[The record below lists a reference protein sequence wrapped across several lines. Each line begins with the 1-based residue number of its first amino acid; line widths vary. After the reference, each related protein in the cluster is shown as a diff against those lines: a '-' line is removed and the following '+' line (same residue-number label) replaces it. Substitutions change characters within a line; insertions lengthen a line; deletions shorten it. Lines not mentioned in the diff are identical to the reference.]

1 MLRSALPPGRAA
13 HAVCSCAAALPK
25 PRRGA
30 LSLCRFVALST
41 PRGIT
46 LRFAFGSAQS
56 QPSFR
61 IESRASHRLPPAM
74 FHLLHFLTASEAGG
88 FAALVRARARPDAQ
102 RFLFPAARAAKRDS
116 AARTQP
122 SARRRRPRA
131 WAPQQKVVA
140 NRPEA
145 LPRRPAPIART
156 CRPRSGRTD
165 GGTFAPARLRH
176 MQGAKR
182 RTPFVIRNIVRERT
196 HRPAR
201 ALRPI
206 LGFRR
211 ASASRPSSLAP
222 RAAEPS
228 ADNDG
233 PRAQTDSPRGHARLF
248 SPTQSATRERAPAA
262 RSPRHRTRSAAP
274 SLNAR

>member
-1 MLRSALPPGRAA
+1 MIRRSAKIEHPKPDRARRTTSMEFRPIKESDLGSTYDIRFPSPRIA
-13 HAVCSCAAALPK
+13 SSRIRSTSSSAIACSSNCAAASASSQSK
-25 PRRGA
+25 A
-30 LSLCRFVALST
+30 T
-41 PRGIT
+41 PR
-46 LRFAFGSAQS
+46 SA
-56 QPSFR
+56 
-61 IESRASHRLPPAM
+61 
-74 FHLLHFLTASEAGG
+74 TA
-88 FAALVRARARPDAQ
+88 
-102 RFLFPAARAAKRDS
+102 
-116 AARTQP
+116 
-122 SARRRRPRA
+122 RPRA
-131 WAPQQKVVA
+131 WAAPAKGRGEPPRSIATPARADCA
-140 NRPEA
+140 NV
-145 LPRRPAPIART
+145 
-156 CRPRSGRTD
+156 RPRGGRTD

>member
-1 MLRSALPPGRAA
+1 MEFRPIKESDLGSTYDIRFPVTENRILPHQIHLLERDRVLEQLRSGFGVLAIEGDAAVGYCTAAGLGGPGKRSWRTAPKHCHAGPRRLRERAA
-13 HAVCSCAAALPK
+13 LAAAAP
-25 PRRGA
+25 
-30 LSLCRFVALST
+30 
-41 PRGIT
+41 
-46 LRFAFGSAQS
+46 
-56 QPSFR
+56 
-61 IESRASHRLPPAM
+61 M
-74 FHLLHFLTASEAGG
+74 
-88 FAALVRARARPDAQ
+88 
-102 RFLFPAARAAKRDS
+102 AARSR
-116 AARTQP
+116 
-122 SARRRRPRA
+122 
-131 WAPQQKVVA
+131 
-140 NRPEA
+140 
-145 LPRRPAPIART
+145 
-156 CRPRSGRTD
+156 
-165 GGTFAPARLRH
+165 PARLRH

-182 RTPFVIRNIVRERT
+182 RTPFAIRNIVRERT

-206 LGFRR
+206 LGVRR

-222 RAAEPS
+222 HAGEPS

>member
-1 MLRSALPPGRAA
+1 MIRRSAKIEHPKPERARRTTSMEFRPIKESDLGSTYDIRFSVTENRILPHQIHLLDRDRVLEQLRSGFGVLAIEGDAAVGYCTATGSGGPGKRSWRTAPKHC
-13 HAVCSCAAALPK
+13 HAG
-25 PRRGA
+25 PRR
-30 LSLCRFVALST
+30 
-41 PRGIT
+41 
-46 LRFAFGSAQS
+46 LRERP
-56 QPSFR
+56 PSR
-61 IESRASHRLPPAM
+61 RPHRWR
-74 FHLLHFLTASEAGG
+74 H
-88 FAALVRARARPDAQ
+88 VRARA
-102 RFLFPAARAAKRDS
+102 AAS
-116 AARTQP
+116 HARRQAP
-122 SARRRRPRA
+122 SAERRSSSETSCA
-131 WAPQQKVVA
+131 SAS
-140 NRPEA
+140 
-145 LPRRPAPIART
+145 T
-156 CRPRSGRTD
+156 GR
-165 GGTFAPARLRH
+165 
-176 MQGAKR
+176 
-182 RTPFVIRNIVRERT
+182 
-196 HRPAR
+196 R

>member
-1 MLRSALPPGRAA
+1 MADLIVQHRFCSDAAFGFAARPRRACGLLMRGRLA
-13 HAVCSCAAALPK
+13 K

-46 LRFAFGSAQS
+46 LRFAFGSARS

-88 FAALVRARARPDAQ
+88 FAALVRVRARPDAQ

-131 WAPQQKVVA
+131 RAAPAKG
-140 NRPEA
+140 RGEP
-145 LPRRPAPIART
+145 
-156 CRPRSGRTD
+156 PRSIAT
-165 GGTFAPARLRH
+165 
-176 MQGAKR
+176 
-182 RTPFVIRNIVRERT
+182 
-196 HRPAR
+196 PAR
-201 ALRPI
+201 ADCANVPP
-206 LGFRR
+206 
-211 ASASRPSSLAP
+211 SRWPHRWRHVRV
-222 RAAEPS
+222 RAAAS
-228 ADNDG
+228 
-233 PRAQTDSPRGHARLF
+233 HARRQA
-248 SPTQSATRERAPAA
+248 PNAVRHPKHRARAHAPAGA
-262 RSPRHRTRSAAP
+262 PFGRFSAFAAHRQAGRRH
-274 SLNAR
+274 